1 MYRSILLLAVTLT
14 VSLSTA
20 TAAELRWWKGNLHTH
35 TLWSDG
41 DDYPEQIAKWYKDHG
56 YHFLTLTDH
65 NTLQVGE
72 RWVDVMRTKGG
83 PPALQKYLDHWGK
96 EWVDLRERDGRQQVR
111 LRTLE
116 EFRKRVEEPNRF
128 LMIQS
133 EEVTDRWKTAPVHMN
148 ATNLRH
154 KLQPQGGNSVYEV
167 MQRNMDAL
175 LAQRKATGQPMF
187 LHLNHPNFGWG
198 VTAEELM
205 RVKGERFFEVY
216 NGHPAVRDLGD
227 ATHAST
233 ERMWDI
239 INTRRLT
246 ELKLDLLYGLATDDA
261 HNYHG
266 IAPNRSNTGRGWVM
280 VRSDKLEAAALV
292 LAMERGD
299 FYSSTG
305 VTLKSLNQ
313 SSKEIDLTIAA
324 EEGVSY
330 TTQFIGTRK
339 GFDPTH
345 KPITLANGTKL
356 RVTHR
361 YSEDVGQVLATVNGP
376 RARYVLRGDEI
387 YVRAKI
393 VSSKPQKNATTPNA
407 KESAWVQPVTP

>member
-1 MYRSILLLAVTLT
+1 MRLLMLLT
-14 VSLSTA
+14 VSWTLSLS
-20 TAAELRWWKGNLHTH
+20 AAELSWWKGNLHTH

-41 DDYPEQIAKWYKDHG
+41 DDYPEQIAKWYKDDG
-56 YHFLTLTDH
+56 YHFLALSDH

-72 RWVDVMRTKGG
+72 RWVDVMKSKGG
-83 PPALQKYLDHWGK
+83 PPALQKYLAAWGK
-96 EWVDLRERDGRQQVR
+96 DWVQQRDQGGRQQVR

-154 KLQPQGGNSVYEV
+154 KITPQGGDSVYDV
-167 MQRNMDAL
+167 MQRNMNAL

-216 NGHPAVRDLGD
+216 NGHPSVRDLGD

-246 ELKLDLLYGLATDDA
+246 ELKLGLLYGLATDDA

-266 IAPNRSNTGRGWVM
+266 VAANRSNTGRGWVM
-280 VRSDKLEAAALV
+280 VRAAKLNAAALV
-292 LAMERGD
+292 TSMEKGD

-305 VTLKSLNQ
+305 VTLKSLKQ
-313 SSKEIDLTIAA
+313 TSKEIDLTIQA
-324 EEGVSY
+324 EAGVQY
-330 TTQFIGTRK
+330 TTQFIGTRR
-339 GFDPTH
+339 GYDATH

-361 YSEDVGQVLATVNGP
+361 YSADVGQVLVTVKGP
-376 RARYVLRGDEI
+376 RARYVLKGDEI

-393 VSSKPQKNATTPNA
+393 VSSKPQKNGTTPKA
-407 KESAWVQPVTP
+407 RESAWLQPVTP